1 MSSVNKVI
9 LVGNLVRDPETKSFQ
24 SGGSIAEITVATSE
38 RWKDK
43 ATGEQKEK
51 SEFHRV
57 IVRNDNLVRFVESS
71 LKKGAKV
78 YIEGQL
84 QTREWLDQ
92 AGVKRF
98 STEIMVG
105 KFKGE
110 VVLLS
115 GREAKQ
121 DAQRGSGRGNQSQ
134 HGQSRGFADDLEDDI
149 PFD

>member
-9 LVGNLVRDPETKSFQ
+9 IVGNLVRDPETKSFQ

-38 RWKDK
+38 RWTDK
-43 ATGEQKEK
+43 ATGEKKEK

-57 IVRNDNLVRFVESS
+57 IIRNDNLVRFAENS

-78 YIEGQL
+78 YVEGQL

-92 AGVKRF
+92 AGVKKYA
-98 STEIMVG
+98 TEIMVG

-115 GREAKQ
+115 GGKDREPRQ
-121 DAQRGSGRGNQSQ
+121 DAQKDTGRKS
-134 HGQSRGFADDLEDDI
+134 FADDLEDDI
-149 PFD
+149 PFE

>member
-9 LVGNLVRDPETKSFQ
+9 IVGNLVRDPETKSFQ

-43 ATGEQKEK
+43 ASGEQKEK

-57 IVRNDNLVRFVESS
+57 IIRNDNLVRFAENS

-78 YIEGQL
+78 YVEGQL

-92 AGVKRF
+92 AGVKKYA
-98 STEIMVG
+98 TEIMVG

-115 GREAKQ
+115 GGKDREPRQEIQK
-121 DAQRGSGRGNQSQ
+121 DT
-134 HGQSRGFADDLEDDI
+134 SRKSFAADLEDDI
-149 PFD
+149 PF

>member
-9 LVGNLVRDPETKSFQ
+9 IVGNLVRDPETKSFQ

-38 RWKDK
+38 RWTDK
-43 ATGEQKEK
+43 ATGEKKEK

-57 IVRNDNLVRFVESS
+57 IIRNDNLVRFAENS

-78 YIEGQL
+78 YVEGQL

-92 AGVKRF
+92 AGVKKYA
-98 STEIMVG
+98 TEIMVG
-105 KFKGE
+105 KFRGE

-115 GREAKQ
+115 GGKDREPRQ
-121 DAQRGSGRGNQSQ
+121 DVQKDVKRS
-134 HGQSRGFADDLEDDI
+134 FADDLDDSI